1 MLGFLGHTDHIITTA
16 QGAGVPADGK
26 KVFRNFCLEP
36 TAPHTHMPR
45 LWRPGPILYG
55 GEPSEDFLA
64 PVSHGSEH
72 TRGCHGPDI
81 DQEGERF
88 SVDGLIHC
96 RHWAHAFVAFV
107 PSTFNQ
113 PTVETCL
120 HNLSHPDPLSSE
132 DGSSTFSR
140 NGAIQ

>member
-1 MLGFLGHTDHIITTA
+1 MHPPPPPLIIWSVTMLGFLGHTDHIITTA

-45 LWRPGPILYG
+45 LLRPGPILYG

-72 TRGCHGPDI
+72 TRGCSRPGHRPRRRAVLCRRSDSLPTLGP
-81 DQEGERF
+81 RLR
-88 SVDGLIHC
+88 GLRPKH
-96 RHWAHAFVAFV
+96 F
-107 PSTFNQ
+107 Q
-113 PTVETCL
+113 PTNRR
-120 HNLSHPDPLSSE
+120 NLP
-132 DGSSTFSR
+132 T
-140 NGAIQ
+140 